1 MLIGLFSLKSSP
13 GVTTTA
19 LTLAGAWPSGA
30 PRPTVMELDGRG
42 GDVAWRFGLAADPG
56 LRSLAVASRVR
67 PALELLD
74 AHSQFVGAACVPV
87 VAAPVEGNAAWNA
100 AMSLKPLFGVLSK
113 APEPV
118 LVDFGAVDLKNPD
131 MRSLLAGVA
140 APVVV
145 ARAVPEQIARL
156 QSVAEDLLSVH
167 SQVKTVLIGDVDS
180 REAAG
185 MLNLPVAGVLPLI
198 NPDAGPLA
206 RLMGLRS
213 RRLFEAAAMRL
224 ATELSV
230 CSEVFGS
237 VCEAPNDRAEVS
249 W

>member
-1 MLIGLFSLKSSP
+1 MLVGLFSLKSSP

-19 LTLAGAWPSGA
+19 LTLAGAWPAGA
-30 PRPTVMELDGRG
+30 SRPTVVELDGRG

-67 PALELLD
+67 PAPELLD
-74 AHSQFVGAACVPV
+74 AHSQLVGAARVPV

-100 AMSLKPLFGVLSK
+100 AMSLSPLFDVLSK

-118 LVDFGAVDLKNPD
+118 LVDFGAVDLKDPD
-131 MRSLLAGVA
+131 MRSFLARVA

-156 QSVAEDLLSVH
+156 QSAAEDLRSVH
-167 SQVKTVLIGDVDS
+167 YQIKAVLIGDVDS

-185 MLNLPVAGVLPLI
+185 MLNLPVAGVLPLV

-206 RLMGLRS
+206 RLTGLRS
-213 RRLFEAAAMRL
+213 RGLFEAAAMRL
-224 ATELSV
+224 ATELSA
-230 CSEVFGS
+230 CSEAFGS
-237 VCEAPNDRAEVS
+237 ACEAANGRKEVS
-249 W
+249 R